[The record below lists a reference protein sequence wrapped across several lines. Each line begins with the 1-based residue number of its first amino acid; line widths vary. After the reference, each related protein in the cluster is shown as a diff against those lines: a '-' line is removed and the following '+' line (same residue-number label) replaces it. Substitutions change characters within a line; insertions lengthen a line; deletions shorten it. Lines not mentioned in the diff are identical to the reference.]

1 MENAIV
7 ERNEGVGL
15 QKDDNSFCSMKAVT
29 KEDKARLFNIMNSPS
44 ERIADHINETIELK
58 DIFMQT
64 ISTTNRITGEVQKS
78 IRIVLIDV
86 NGKGYQ
92 AVSNGI
98 YSAVKTLCMIYG
110 QPTWEEPI
118 KIKFTQVN
126 KNDRRILS
134 FVPVE

>member
-1 MENAIV
+1 
-7 ERNEGVGL
+7 
-15 QKDDNSFCSMKAVT
+15 MKAIT

-44 ERIADHINETIELK
+44 ERIADHINEVIELK

-64 ISTTNRITGEVQKS
+64 INTTNRSTGEVQKS
-78 IRIVLIDV
+78 IRVVLIDV

-92 AVSNGI
+92 AVSNGV

>member
-7 ERNEGVGL
+7 ERNESVGW
-15 QKDDNSFCSMKAVT
+15 QKDDISFCSMKAIT
-29 KEDKARLFNIMNSPS
+29 REDKARLFNIMNSPS
-44 ERIADHINETIELK
+44 ERIADHINEVIELK

-64 ISTTNRITGEVQKS
+64 INTTNRSTGEVQKS
-78 IRIVLIDV
+78 IRVVLIDV

-92 AVSNGI
+92 AVSNGV
-98 YSAVKTLCMIYG
+98 YSAIKTLCMIYG

>member
-15 QKDDNSFCSMKAVT
+15 QKDDISFCSMKAVT

-64 ISTTNRITGEVQKS
+64 ISTTNRSTGEVQKS

-110 QPTWEEPI
+110 QPSWEEPI